1 MSAVHRSLTES
12 SDQWIAVL
20 AVAATGF
27 GALLVLY
34 GTLSGQIAAAAA
46 GGALGG
52 AGLILLVVGGWVDGL
67 IIVALSFP
75 LPALFSND
83 EIRITAAALVTAA
96 VVLAWALGLAYSRH
110 AVALGRFPVK
120 ATVVLVGVFVVA
132 TLLGQSPVTSAR
144 ETLNFVVLLALL
156 VVATDLFM
164 RDPDRMERILAVLVW
179 IAALCGVLALLE
191 TLRILPGEFVRFETR
206 FNRAA
211 LGFGQPNGLGLF
223 LAVMIPLAAYRYGR
237 ARTRIARALYAFA
250 AGALIIGL
258 AGTFSRGSWFAVLA
272 GSGVFL
278 LSRDWRLAGRIWL
291 VAVVC
296 VVVLDLGSGGAL
308 RDTVLRTLGD
318 WVLEQRLAL
327 MLAGVLM
334 FLEHPIIGVGP
345 GGFAENL
352 DRFAAQVSQLWD
364 IQPTPHNAYIQ
375 MAAETGVIGLVAFVA
390 FLTVTLWALLK
401 EVRRSGRETG
411 QRHRLDLRRAL
422 LWSFATVCVAGLV
435 VWPFAHGPGQL
446 VMLVAAMAYVL
457 PRESAAE
464 LDAGEAAEPDAAEP
478 DAAEPDA
485 AEPDAAEPDAAEP
498 DVAEPDTA
506 DPEVAE
512 PDATEPDAAE
522 PDVDTKE
529 NPEAES

>member
-1 MSAVHRSLTES
+1 MRAVHGIFTDS

-20 AVAATGF
+20 AVAALGY
-27 GALLVLY
+27 GALLVLH
-34 GTLSGQIAAAAA
+34 GILSGQITAAAA

-67 IIVALSFP
+67 ILVALSLP
-75 LPALFSND
+75 LPALFGND
-83 EIRITAAALVTAA
+83 GIRITTAALVTAA

-110 AVALGRFPVK
+110 AVVLGRFPVK
-120 ATVVLVGVFVVA
+120 ATVALVGVFVVA

-164 RDPDRMERILAVLVW
+164 GDPDRMERVLAVLVW
-179 IAALCGVLALLE
+179 VAALCGVLALLE
-191 TLRILPGEFVRFETR
+191 TLRILPGEFPRFDTR

-223 LAVMIPLAAYRYGR
+223 LAVMIPLAAHRYAR
-237 ARTRIARALYAFA
+237 ARTRIGRALHALA

-258 AGTFSRGSWFAVLA
+258 VGTFSRGSWLAVLA

-278 LSRDWRLAGRIWL
+278 LSRDWRLAARIWL

-308 RDTVLRTLGD
+308 RDTVGRTLGD
-318 WVLEQRLAL
+318 WVLEQRVAL

-345 GGFAENL
+345 GGFADNL
-352 DRFAAQVSQLWD
+352 DRFGPQVSQLWD
-364 IQPTPHNAYIQ
+364 IQPTPHNAYVQ

-401 EVRRSGRETG
+401 EVRRSGRETD
-411 QRHRLDLRRAL
+411 QRNRLDLRRAL
-422 LWSFATVCVAGLV
+422 LWSLATVCVAGMV

-457 PRESAAE
+457 PPEPAAE
-464 LDAGEAAEPDAAEP
+464 PDAAEPDAPEPDAAEP

-485 AEPDAAEPDAAEP
+485 PKPDPAEVLEPGVEAQA
-498 DVAEPDTA
+498 
-506 DPEVAE
+506 
-512 PDATEPDAAE
+512 
-522 PDVDTKE
+522 